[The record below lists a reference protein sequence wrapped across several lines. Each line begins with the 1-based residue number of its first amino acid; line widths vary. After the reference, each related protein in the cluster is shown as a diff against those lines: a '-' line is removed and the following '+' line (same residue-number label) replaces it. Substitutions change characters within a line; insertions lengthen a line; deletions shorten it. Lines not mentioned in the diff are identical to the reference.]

1 MQPLVVV
8 SRDIVGVPEI
18 AGIKWVL
25 AGLNESA
32 DEVRFGLPL
41 APGTEVAT
49 FRATVILN
57 PLAAELHEL
66 ASVLA
71 VERVPRLPSAGV
83 GFMLA
88 ARMRELNEA
97 LVICHGA
104 IPLSRS
110 PPLLAS
116 GYCSAD
122 LAASVPT
129 EPSLRCGWPCELL
142 RLLRIGGEGEADSP
156 LGGYASPLCVL
167 PISFTGSNPL
177 PSAVSGPRT
186 PQTAGN

>member
-18 AGIKWVL
+18 AGIMRVL

-41 APGTEVAT
+41 ASGTEVAT
-49 FRATVILN
+49 SRATVILN

-66 ASVLA
+66 ASMLA
-71 VERVPRLPSAGV
+71 IERVPSLPSAGV

-97 LVICHGA
+97 QVICHGV

-110 PPLLAS
+110 HLLLAS
-116 GYCSAD
+116 GCCSAD
-122 LAASVPT
+122 LAASVPQGRRRKVMAHRRSRT
-129 EPSLRCGWPCELL
+129 ISQKSLQAVCEVRQPPFAQTHGRPSIHS
-142 RLLRIGGEGEADSP
+142 RL
-156 LGGYASPLCVL
+156 
-167 PISFTGSNPL
+167 
-177 PSAVSGPRT
+177 
-186 PQTAGN
+186 